1 MEKEYKLK
9 NPIQLGSEKIEVLKF
24 REPKAKDFRE
34 MPMSPKF
41 GDMLN
46 LAAKI
51 SNNPPSTMDQLSVL
65 DMQEVLKLV
74 GEYMGDGQPIGVQ
87 P

>member
-9 NPIQLGSEKIEVLKF
+9 TPIQIGSEKIEVLKF
-24 REPKAKDFRE
+24 RVPKAKDFRE

-51 SNNPPSTMDQLSVL
+51 SNNPPSTMDQLSVI
-65 DMQEVLKLV
+65 DMQEVLTLM
-74 GEYMGDGQPIGVQ
+74 GEFMGDGQEIGVQ